1 MSEIKDYIDTALND
15 AYTKTQVL
23 RDTSVNT
30 IVCYEK
36 NDTAQKLI
44 YIKSAY
50 RNDEVFRKLKNID
63 TMSFV
68 PMIYEVSSED
78 DYLYVL
84 EEYIEGK
91 SLADYLSEQKQFSK
105 AEIKSILCDLC
116 DALQILHG
124 LGIVHRDI
132 KPENVIIRG
141 GKACLIDLSIAKLIN
156 PSGNDTRYLGTAGY
170 AAPEQYGI
178 SQSLPTADIYALGVL
193 ANILAIGTHP
203 TSDVP
208 RGNIGRIIK
217 KCTDIQ
223 TSKRYQSASELKKAV
238 LKI

>member
-1 MSEIKDYIDTALND
+1 MSEIKDYIDTALSTE
-15 AYTKTQVL
+15 YTKTRTL

-30 IVCYEK
+30 IECYEK
-36 NDTAQKLI
+36 NDTGEKI
-44 YIKSAY
+44 IFIKSAY
-50 RNDEVFRKLKNID
+50 RNDEVFRKLKNVN
-63 TMSFV
+63 TMSFI

-78 DYLYVL
+78 DFLYVL

-91 SLADYLSEQKQFSK
+91 SLADHISEFHQFSTN
-105 AEIKSILCDLC
+105 EVKSILCDLC

-124 LGIVHRDI
+124 YGVIHRDI
-132 KPENVIIRG
+132 KPENVIIRN

-156 PSGNDTRYLGTAGY
+156 PNGSDTKYLGTAGY

-193 ANILAIGTHP
+193 ANIITTGTHP
-203 TSDVP
+203 TSAVP
-208 RGNIGRIIK
+208 KGRIGRIIK

-223 TSKRYQSASELKKAV
+223 TAKRYQSAYELKKAV
-238 LKI
+238 LTL